1 MNTLLIIH
9 CALWSASSIYM
20 FNFYVKDEKS
30 NQNST
35 LKMLPPEYKGTGA
48 TMLFLITLIMSVCF
62 GFLWFLF
69 NPIIHPMIINVIDKR
84 EVK

>member
-1 MNTLLIIH
+1 
-9 CALWSASSIYM
+9 M
-20 FNFYVKDEKS
+20 FNFYVKDEKA
-30 NQNST
+30 NPNST

-48 TMLFLITLIMSVCF
+48 TMLFLITLMMSVCF

-69 NPIIHPMIINVIDKR
+69 NPIAHPLIINFIDKR

>member
-9 CALWSASSIYM
+9 CALWAASSIYM
-20 FNFYVKDEKS
+20 FNFYVKDEKA
-30 NQNST
+30 NPNST

-48 TMLFLITLIMSVCF
+48 TMLFLITLLMSVCF

-69 NPIIHPMIINVIDKR
+69 NPIAHPLIINFIDKR
-84 EVK
+84 ETK

>member
-9 CALWSASSIYM
+9 CALWAASSIYM
-20 FNFYVKDEKS
+20 FNFYVKDEKA

-35 LKMLPPEYKGTGA
+35 LKMLPPDRKGMGA
-48 TMLFLITLIMSVCF
+48 TILFLITLLMSVCF

-69 NPIIHPMIINVIDKR
+69 NPIAHPLIINFIDKR
-84 EVK
+84 EAK